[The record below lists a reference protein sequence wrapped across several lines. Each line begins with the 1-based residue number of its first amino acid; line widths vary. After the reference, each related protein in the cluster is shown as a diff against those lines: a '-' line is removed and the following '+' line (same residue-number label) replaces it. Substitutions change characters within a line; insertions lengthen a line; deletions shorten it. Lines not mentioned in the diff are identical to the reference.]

1 MDLYDLDLWNYE
13 EFDTPINMSKYMDLK
28 MDDDWLNDNV
38 DKSGSFDMFDET
50 GSVSTSSEDDYSFD

>member
-1 MDLYDLDLWNYE
+1 MDLYDLDLWDYN

-50 GSVSTSSEDDYSFD
+50 GSVSTNNEEDFNFD